1 MDDTLNL
8 LLDVIIIVLLVPTIV
23 YAVIL
28 NTRLKQLRD
37 NRDDLARLVA
47 AFNDATARAESGIPK
62 LRRAAEE
69 AGQSLQ
75 ERVEKAQTLRDDL
88 AFMTE
93 RADSMAGRLEE
104 QVRQARDEVRPLA
117 QAAAPAPQVA
127 PARTLR
133 ADARSPRAG
142 DTSALGGA
150 DSRAP
155 RADEA
160 RAPRT
165 APNASRAA
173 VAPRPTNVA
182 PPPEPAPG
190 IADGLDDERSE
201 AERELLR
208 ALQSVR

>member
-8 LLDVIIIVLLVPTIV
+8 LLDGIIIVLLIPTIV

-28 NTRLKQLRD
+28 NSRLAQLRD

-93 RADSMAGRLEE
+93 RADSMAGRLENG
-104 QVRQARDEVRPLA
+104 VRQARDEVRPIVPQAEPPLVA
-117 QAAAPAPQVA
+117 PARAPRSQAAAPTAAP
-127 PARTLR
+127 
-133 ADARSPRAG
+133 
-142 DTSALGGA
+142 
-150 DSRAP
+150 RAP
-155 RADEA
+155 R
-160 RAPRT
+160 
-165 APNASRAA
+165 
-173 VAPRPTNVA
+173 VAPEA
-182 PPPEPAPG
+182 KPPPDEPTET
-190 IADGLDDERSE
+190 DGLDDERSE

-208 ALQSVR
+208 ALQAVR

>member
-8 LLDVIIIVLLVPTIV
+8 LLDLIIIVLLVPTIV

-93 RADSMAGRLEE
+93 RADSMAGRLEDS
-104 QVRQARDEVRPLA
+104 VRQARDEVRPA
-117 QAAAPAPQVA
+117 IQAAAPAPQVA
-127 PARTLR
+127 PAR
-133 ADARSPRAG
+133 APRAG
-142 DTSALGGA
+142 SG
-150 DSRAP
+150 S
-155 RADEA
+155 
-160 RAPRT
+160 
-165 APNASRAA
+165 SRAA
-173 VAPRPTNVA
+173 AAAPSPIGSPARSAPRSAPIAAPTLPDPTPVLS
-182 PPPEPAPG
+182 
-190 IADGLDDERSE
+190 DGLDDERSE

>member
-62 LRRAAEE
+62 LRRAADE

-93 RADSMAGRLEE
+93 RADSMAGRLEST
-104 QVRQARDEVRPLA
+104 VRQAREEVRPA
-117 QAAAPAPQVA
+117 APPPAAAPAVA
-127 PARTLR
+127 P
-133 ADARSPRAG
+133 
-142 DTSALGGA
+142 
-150 DSRAP
+150 
-155 RADEA
+155 A

-165 APNASRAA
+165 RQPPQQP
-173 VAPRPTNVA
+173 VE
-182 PPPEPAPG
+182 PPEPELSDA
-190 IADGLDDERSE
+190 ADDERSE

-208 ALQSVR
+208 ALQAVR

>member
-1 MDDTLNL
+1 MEDTLNL
-8 LLDVIIIVLLVPTIV
+8 LLDVIIILLLVPTIV

-93 RADSMAGRLEE
+93 RADSMAGRLENS
-104 QVRQARDEVRPLA
+104 VRQARDEVRPA
-117 QAAAPAPQVA
+117 TSPAPAPQVA
-127 PARTLR
+127 PAR
-133 ADARSPRAG
+133 APR
-142 DTSALGGA
+142 GGA
-150 DSRAP
+150 
-155 RADEA
+155 A
-160 RAPRT
+160 R
-165 APNASRAA
+165 
-173 VAPRPTNVA
+173 VQ
-182 PPPEPAPG
+182 PPPLAEPAEPSLSEG
-190 IADGLDDERSE
+190 AEDERSE

-208 ALQSVR
+208 ALQAVR

>member
-62 LRRAAEE
+62 LRRAADE
-69 AGQSLQ
+69 ASQSLQ

-93 RADSMAGRLEE
+93 RADSMAGRLEST
-104 QVRQARDEVRPLA
+104 VRQAREEVRPVVPA
-117 QAAAPAPQVA
+117 PAPAAPAVA
-127 PARTLR
+127 PAR
-133 ADARSPRAG
+133 
-142 DTSALGGA
+142 
-150 DSRAP
+150 AP
-155 RADEA
+155 RGQ
-160 RAPRT
+160 R
-165 APNASRAA
+165 
-173 VAPRPTNVA
+173 VQ
-182 PPPEPAPG
+182 PPPVEIPEPELPEA
-190 IADGLDDERSE
+190 ADDERSE

-208 ALQSVR
+208 ALQAVR

>member
-93 RADSMAGRLEE
+93 RADGMAARLEE
-104 QVRQARDEVRPLA
+104 SVRQARDEVRPA
-117 QAAAPAPQVA
+117 PVAAPPPQVA
-127 PARTLR
+127 PTR
-133 ADARSPRAG
+133 
-142 DTSALGGA
+142 
-150 DSRAP
+150 
-155 RADEA
+155 
-160 RAPRT
+160 
-165 APNASRAA
+165 ASRSNANNGSSRSSAA
-173 VAPRPTNVA
+173 RISPNKIE
-182 PPPEPAPG
+182 PEPPALIPDLPDLG
-190 IADGLDDERSE
+190 DDDRSE

-208 ALQSVR
+208 ALQAVR

>member
-62 LRRAAEE
+62 LRRAADE

-93 RADSMAGRLEE
+93 RADSMAGRLETS
-104 QVRQARDEVRPLA
+104 VRQARDEVRP
-117 QAAAPAPQVA
+117 AAPPPAAPQVA
-127 PARTLR
+127 PAR
-133 ADARSPRAG
+133 
-142 DTSALGGA
+142 
-150 DSRAP
+150 AP
-155 RADEA
+155 RA
-160 RAPRT
+160 APRVQP
-165 APNASRAA
+165 APSMA
-173 VAPRPTNVA
+173 
-182 PPPEPAPG
+182 EPAEPG
-190 IADGLDDERSE
+190 LQDSADDERSE

-208 ALQSVR
+208 ALQAVR

>member
-62 LRRAAEE
+62 LRRAADE

-93 RADSMAGRLEE
+93 RADSMAGRLESS
-104 QVRQARDEVRPLA
+104 VRQAREEVRP
-117 QAAAPAPQVA
+117 AAAPVA
-127 PARTLR
+127 
-133 ADARSPRAG
+133 
-142 DTSALGGA
+142 
-150 DSRAP
+150 
-155 RADEA
+155 E
-160 RAPRT
+160 APRT
-165 APNASRAA
+165 APAR
-173 VAPRPTNVA
+173 APRSQPRAPA
-182 PPPEPAPG
+182 PPVEPVEPELPDPA
-190 IADGLDDERSE
+190 DDERSE

-208 ALQSVR
+208 ALQAVR

>member
-1 MDDTLNL
+1 MDDTLSL

-62 LRRAAEE
+62 LRRAADE
-69 AGQSLQ
+69 ASQSLQ

-93 RADSMAGRLEE
+93 RADSMAGRLEST
-104 QVRQARDEVRPLA
+104 VRQAREEVRTPA
-117 QAAAPAPQVA
+117 PPAAAPQVA
-127 PARTLR
+127 PAR
-133 ADARSPRAG
+133 
-142 DTSALGGA
+142 
-150 DSRAP
+150 
-155 RADEA
+155 
-160 RAPRT
+160 APRT
-165 APNASRAA
+165 APRAQPAPAA
-173 VAPRPTNVA
+173 VEPV
-182 PPPEPAPG
+182 EPALP
-190 IADGLDDERSE
+190 DPVDDERSE

-208 ALQSVR
+208 ALQAVR

>member
-62 LRRAAEE
+62 LRRAADE

-93 RADSMAGRLEE
+93 RADSMAGRLETS
-104 QVRQARDEVRPLA
+104 VRQAREEMRPA
-117 QAAAPAPQVA
+117 QPPPPQVA
-127 PARTLR
+127 PAR
-133 ADARSPRAG
+133 A
-142 DTSALGGA
+142 
-150 DSRAP
+150 SRAP
-155 RADEA
+155 RAVAPEPIEPK
-160 RAPRT
+160 APRIEL
-165 APNASRAA
+165 PPVEPEEMVEAA
-173 VAPRPTNVA
+173 
-182 PPPEPAPG
+182 
-190 IADGLDDERSE
+190 DDERSE

-208 ALQSVR
+208 ALQAVR